1 MLQDDLLN
9 SYNEAFH
16 KGKLSVS
23 QRRGIIS
30 LIPKEDNDLSELT
43 SWRPITLLNVDY
55 KILAKTIAK
64 RIEPFLPKLIHSDQT
79 GFIKD
84 RYIGQNIRLL
94 SDLMEYTDAKK
105 ISGIFLFVD
114 FEKAFDSIE
123 WSFINNTLELFN
135 FGASIR
141 KWFSVLYNGGET
153 AVMNAGYM
161 TDYFQISRG
170 VRQGCPLSP
179 FLFILAVELLA
190 SKIRQ
195 AQDCKGIPLPNHQE
209 VKISQFADD
218 TTLIMSD
225 TNSLKFALQT
235 VDNFGTVSGL
245 KLNKKN

>member
-1 MLQDDLLN
+1 MN
-9 SYNEAFH
+9 
-16 KGKLSVS
+16 
-23 QRRGIIS
+23 I
-30 LIPKEDNDLSELT
+30 
-43 SWRPITLLNVDY
+43 DY

-94 SDLMEYTDAKK
+94 SDLMDAKK
-105 ISGIFLFVD
+105 ISGIFLLVD

-225 TNSLKFALQT
+225 TNSLKAALQT

-245 KLNKKN
+245 KLNLKKTKAMWISSSKQKNIKILEFSVTKDPIKILGTYLSHNPDKSINANFYIKIRK

>member
-1 MLQDDLLN
+1 M
-9 SYNEAFH
+9 
-16 KGKLSVS
+16 
-23 QRRGIIS
+23 
-30 LIPKEDNDLSELT
+30 
-43 SWRPITLLNVDY
+43 LNVDY
-55 KILAKTIAK
+55 KILAKTYAK
-64 RIEPFLPKLIHSDQT
+64 RKEPFLPKLIHSDQT
-79 GFIKD
+79 GFIKE
-84 RYIGQNIRLL
+84 RYIGQKIRLL
-94 SDLMEYTDAKK
+94 SDLMEKTDAKK

-123 WSFINNTLELFN
+123 WNNTLELFN

-141 KWFSVLYNGGET
+141 KWISVLYNGGET

-190 SKIRQ
+190 LKIRQ

-209 VKISQFADD
+209 VKISQFADH

-245 KLNKKN
+245 KRNKKKLKRCGSAPQNRKILKYLNLVLLKTRSKYLERICRTIRIRK